1 MVDPLLVLLASF
13 GLIGG
18 IGIAAVGP
26 GGVLPTT
33 GLFLLTD
40 LTPSEVAGTA
50 MVTHVATGALATAA
64 YARSGHLTEPHTRR
78 TALVLAA
85 AAAAGAPAGVLI
97 NSRVGTDVFGVL
109 LAALMVVAAALVWR
123 RERRRE
129 PSSPAASAPPPAV
142 VAGLGLAVAVV
153 AGVVGIGGPMLAV
166 PLLVAAGVPLLESLA
181 AAQVQSIVIASTGT
195 AGYLAAGAVDWPL
208 AALIGVPSL
217 AGVLLGWKIATTLP
231 TRQLA
236 TALVVSLLVLAPFV
250 AFG

>member
-1 MVDPLLVLLASF
+1 MPDPLLVLLASF

-50 MVTHVATGALATAA
+50 IATHVATGALATAA

-78 TALVLAA
+78 TVLVLAA
-85 AAAAGAPAGVLI
+85 AAVAGAPAGVLI
-97 NSRVGTDVFGVL
+97 NSAISSDVFGL
-109 LAALMVVAAALVWR
+109 ILAALMVVAAALVWR

-129 PSSPAASAPPPAV
+129 PSPAPPPAV
-142 VAGLGLAVAVV
+142 VAGIGLAVAVV
-153 AGVVGIGGPMLAV
+153 SGVVGIGGPMLAV

-181 AAQVQSIVIASTGT
+181 AAQVQSIVIAGTGT

-217 AGVLLGWKIATTLP
+217 AGVLLGWKIARTLP